1 MPVNNDQILIDDDG
15 GIAPIFQEVRLQR
28 AELLLAQRREQLG
41 HLRQHNRGA
50 LRAAVNDPSV
60 LHQAASH
67 SPWFCSAAVASSARR
82 GERSSTSVAL
92 IRKPGWRVG
101 SSEKV
106 MVSKS
111 PEAASL
117 QPFQA

>member
-1 MPVNNDQILIDDDG
+1 MPIDDDQILIDDDRV
-15 GIAPIFQEVRLQR
+15 IAPIFQEIRLQC
-28 AELLLAQRREQLG
+28 AKLLLAQRREQLG
-41 HLRQHNRGA
+41 HLRQHDRGA
-50 LRAAVNDPSV
+50 LCAAVNDPGV

-67 SPWFCSAAVASSARR
+67 SAWPCAAATASSARR

>member
-1 MPVNNDQILIDDDG
+1 MPVNDDQILIDDDG
-15 GIAPIFQEVRLQR
+15 GIAPIFQEIRLQR
-28 AELLLAQRREQLG
+28 TELLLAQRREQPG
-41 HLRQHNRGA
+41 HLRQHDRGA
-50 LRAAVNDPSV
+50 LCAAVNDPGV
-60 LHQAASH
+60 LHQAASLA
-67 SPWFCSAAVASSARR
+67 WFCPAAVASSARR